1 MSKTIKNGM
10 KVVLLF
16 FALFLI
22 NILVF
27 KVLAL
32 LGFDLSLTE
41 LSYLFPPLL
50 ATLVLVLQFNKKKNS
65 EKTRKR
71 YEKLYETIHF
81 SRYGSDYDYRG
92 NYIRLTDWSC
102 SRTI

>member
-1 MSKTIKNGM
+1 MNKTVKNGM

-41 LSYLFPPLL
+41 MSYLFPPLL
-50 ATLVLVLQFNKKKNS
+50 ATLVLVMQFKKKKNS
-65 EKTRKR
+65 DK
-71 YEKLYETIHF
+71 
-81 SRYGSDYDYRG
+81 S
-92 NYIRLTDWSC
+92 
-102 SRTI
+102 

>member
-1 MSKTIKNGM
+1 MNKTVKNGM

-32 LGFDLSLTE
+32 LGFDLNLTE

-65 EKTRKR
+65 EK
-71 YEKLYETIHF
+71 
-81 SRYGSDYDYRG
+81 S
-92 NYIRLTDWSC
+92 
-102 SRTI
+102 

>member
-32 LGFDLSLTE
+32 LGFDFSLNE
-41 LSYLFPPLL
+41 DSYLIPPLM
-50 ATLVLVLQFNKKKNS
+50 ATLLLYLKNVNPKKK
-65 EKTRKR
+65 
-71 YEKLYETIHF
+71 
-81 SRYGSDYDYRG
+81 
-92 NYIRLTDWSC
+92 
-102 SRTI
+102 

>member
-50 ATLVLVLQFNKKKNS
+50 ATLVLALQFNKKK
-65 EKTRKR
+65 K
-71 YEKLYETIHF
+71 
-81 SRYGSDYDYRG
+81 
-92 NYIRLTDWSC
+92 
-102 SRTI
+102 

>member
-1 MSKTIKNGM
+1 MNRTIKNGM
-10 KVVLLF
+10 KVAILF
-16 FALFLI
+16 FALFWI

-65 EKTRKR
+65 EK
-71 YEKLYETIHF
+71 
-81 SRYGSDYDYRG
+81 
-92 NYIRLTDWSC
+92 N
-102 SRTI
+102 

>member
-1 MSKTIKNGM
+1 MSTTVKNGM

-16 FALFLI
+16 FVLFLI

-41 LSYLFPPLL
+41 MSYLFPPLL
-50 ATLVLVLQFNKKKNS
+50 ATLVTALLFYKMKSKEKKN
-65 EKTRKR
+65 
-71 YEKLYETIHF
+71 
-81 SRYGSDYDYRG
+81 GS
-92 NYIRLTDWSC
+92 
-102 SRTI
+102 

>member
-1 MSKTIKNGM
+1 MNKTVKNGM

-41 LSYLFPPLL
+41 MSYLFPPLL
-50 ATLVLVLQFNKKKNS
+50 ATLVLVMQFKKKKNRDKS
-65 EKTRKR
+65 
-71 YEKLYETIHF
+71 
-81 SRYGSDYDYRG
+81 
-92 NYIRLTDWSC
+92 
-102 SRTI
+102 

>member
-22 NILVF
+22 TILVF

-32 LGFDLSLTE
+32 LGFDFNLNE
-41 LSYLFPPLL
+41 ESYLIPPLM
-50 ATLVLVLQFNKKKNS
+50 ATLLLYLKHVNSKKK
-65 EKTRKR
+65 
-71 YEKLYETIHF
+71 
-81 SRYGSDYDYRG
+81 
-92 NYIRLTDWSC
+92 
-102 SRTI
+102 

>member
-1 MSKTIKNGM
+1 MNRTIKNGM

-16 FALFLI
+16 FVLFLI

-41 LSYLFPPLL
+41 MSYLFPPLL
-50 ATLVLVLQFNKKKNS
+50 ATLVLALQFNKKKNS
-65 EKTRKR
+65 EK
-71 YEKLYETIHF
+71 
-81 SRYGSDYDYRG
+81 S
-92 NYIRLTDWSC
+92 
-102 SRTI
+102 

>member
-1 MSKTIKNGM
+1 MNKTVKNGM

-32 LGFDLSLTE
+32 LGFDLSLNAE
-41 LSYLFPPLL
+41 SYLIPPLM
-50 ATLVLVLQFNKKKNS
+50 ATLLLYLKHVNPKK
-65 EKTRKR
+65 
-71 YEKLYETIHF
+71 
-81 SRYGSDYDYRG
+81 
-92 NYIRLTDWSC
+92 
-102 SRTI
+102 

>member
-1 MSKTIKNGM
+1 MNKIVKNGM

-32 LGFDLSLTE
+32 LGFDLSLNAE
-41 LSYLFPPLL
+41 SYLIPPLM
-50 ATLVLVLQFNKKKNS
+50 ATLLLYLKHVNPKK
-65 EKTRKR
+65 
-71 YEKLYETIHF
+71 
-81 SRYGSDYDYRG
+81 
-92 NYIRLTDWSC
+92 
-102 SRTI
+102 

>member
-1 MSKTIKNGM
+1 MSKIIKNGM

-16 FALFLI
+16 FVLFLI

-27 KVLAL
+27 RVLAL

-41 LSYLFPPLL
+41 VSYLFPPLL

-65 EKTRKR
+65 DK
-71 YEKLYETIHF
+71 
-81 SRYGSDYDYRG
+81 
-92 NYIRLTDWSC
+92 N
-102 SRTI
+102 

>member
-1 MSKTIKNGM
+1 MNRTIKNGM

-16 FALFLI
+16 FVLFLI

-41 LSYLFPPLL
+41 MSYLFPPLL
-50 ATLVLVLQFNKKKNS
+50 ATLVLALQFYKKKSKEN
-65 EKTRKR
+65 
-71 YEKLYETIHF
+71 
-81 SRYGSDYDYRG
+81 
-92 NYIRLTDWSC
+92 
-102 SRTI
+102 